1 MTYLLPCWLKL
12 TGGEQQCAR
21 GRFALTML
29 VAYGVYHLALPRVIH
44 CAVVLSQHGLN
55 GELALPGALLA
66 LPAAV
71 LATLLTL
78 VSLLLAFLPL
88 SPLALLG
95 FEDNLLRGY
104 ELLQGAATPHLPAPE
119 ALWPYWLGGL
129 IGAAVLLLAGAVAFG
144 AAWRRLRDAG
154 RSPLFLLLGLSY
166 LLGFGYDGSYS
177 AEASG
182 LYLLGPLW
190 LIILYSQPSREPRGF
205 ELFRTPPAAMAASP
219 APAACGNTQDAPAA
233 SGKQGARQQGAEVGA
248 RALTS
253 SQPSRGK
260 NRSSAGTRPSP
271 SSDAASYRRRMRER
285 VQAARR
291 RS

>member
-1 MTYLLPCWLKL
+1 MNALLPCWLQL
-12 TGGEQQCAR
+12 TGGDQGCPR

-29 VAYGVYHLALPRVIH
+29 AAYSLYHLLLPGFFH
-44 CAVVLSQHGLN
+44 CATTLGQHGLP
-55 GELALPGALLA
+55 EHFSFSALLLILGALMA
-66 LPAAV
+66 
-71 LATLLTL
+71 L

-95 FEDNLLRGY
+95 VEASLVEAWR
-104 ELLQGAATPHLPAPE
+104 LLQAPGHPATPLPE
-119 ALWPYWLGGL
+119 ALWPYWLGL
-129 IGAAVLLLAGAVAFG
+129 FAAAPVLLLAGAVAFG

-154 RSPLFLLLGLSY
+154 RSPLLLLLGLTY
-166 LLGFGYDGSYS
+166 VLGFGYSGTYS

-190 LIILYSQPSREPRGF
+190 LIILFSQPSRVQEGF
-205 ELFRTPPAAMAASP
+205 AIFRTPPAQLGDN
-219 APAACGNTQDAPAA
+219 APAARQNAPAA
-233 SGKQGARQQGAEVGA
+233 SAKQGARHKRAES
-248 RALTS
+248 RRSLIS
-253 SQPSRGK
+253 SPPSPET

-285 VQAARR
+285 VREERR